1 MCAPERVGCE
11 HGRLLQAFDKLRV
24 VRLEHGSRKCVASL
38 GGRRTKRAVLSQL
51 STLARSW
58 QTASKAVILDS
69 RISSSCVVCSALTIA
84 RALSA
89 SASFGA
95 PFNRSVT
102 ILGRGF
108 RLLSLLR
115 EREKDIM
122 EQFRRSSD
130 STSSDLIP
138 FAVAIHAIL
147 NGLAVKIRSQNNR
160 GAQIENGETKS
171 RNLYEA
177 GT

>member
-1 MCAPERVGCE
+1 MCRIAWWQKNKAGS
-11 HGRLLQAFDKLRV
+11 V
-24 VRLEHGSRKCVASL
+24 VA
-38 GGRRTKRAVLSQL
+38 
-51 STLARSW
+51 TLNFGTSW

-69 RISSSCVVCSALTIA
+69 RISSSCVVCSALIIA

-138 FAVAIHAIL
+138 FAVAVHAIF
-147 NGLAVKIRSQNNR
+147 
-160 GAQIENGETKS
+160 
-171 RNLYEA
+171 
-177 GT
+177 